1 MTDSTSKSFRYV
13 LYESLQGISLDLDQV
28 ELFSDIRIWKHI
40 LKQFSYIVT
49 RVIGMTC
56 RNTLQHPIYF
66 CFCSISAIKSNLK
79 CLLYK
84 GLSTSRLCSELG
96 SFVLEIVVLQWKQG
110 LEWLVNVYSSSMTDW
125 NLVSHI
131 RDVYFL
137 QQETTTSWNLHLL
150 TKLSKNMCSFV
161 FLLSF
166 SFIFEYFSTSL
177 KYHDRKIW
185 DLQHWKH
192 KYNDSTDKSNAFIKQ
207 DL

>member
-1 MTDSTSKSFRYV
+1 MFYMKVCKAFHLIWTKLNFLVTS
-13 LYESLQGISLDLDQV
+13 ESGNIFWNS
-28 ELFSDIRIWKHI
+28 
-40 LKQFSYIVT
+40 
-49 RVIGMTC
+49 
-56 RNTLQHPIYF
+56 
-66 CFCSISAIKSNLK
+66 SAILLQELLEWPVVIHFSTQYISVFVLSVLLK
-79 CLLYK
+79 AIWNTCLLYK

-192 KYNDSTDKSNAFIKQ
+192 KYNDSTDKSNTFIKQ